1 MSKRSVKLYM
11 ADVTDSIKKIE
22 LYTKDLTF
30 EKFVNDNKTID
41 AVIKNLFVIGEAV
54 KNIPKEIKDEHRD
67 IPWVKI
73 AGMRNRI
80 VHEYFG
86 MSEII
91 LWKTIEDD
99 IPEFKKQIRKIKLEK
114 NVAKKLL

>member
-1 MSKRSVKLYM
+1 MSKRSAKLYIT
-11 ADVTDSIKKIE
+11 DIVDSIRKIE

-30 EKFVNDNKTID
+30 DKFAKDDKTVD
-41 AVIKNLFVIGEAV
+41 AVIRNLFVIGEAV
-54 KNIPKEIKDEHRD
+54 KNIPKEIKDEYKD

-86 MSEII
+86 LSESI

-99 IPEFKKQIRKIKLEK
+99 IPEFKKQIRKIQLVENKTGRLF
-114 NVAKKLL
+114 

>member
-1 MSKRSVKLYM
+1 MSKRNAKLYI
-11 ADVTDSIKKIE
+11 ADITDSIKKIE

-30 EKFVNDNKTID
+30 EKFVKDDRTVD

-67 IPWVKI
+67 IPWTKI

-86 MSEII
+86 LSEII

-99 IPEFKKQIRKIKLEK
+99 IPEFKKQIRKIKLDK
-114 NVAKKLL
+114 NGTKKLL